1 MVFGS
6 TEIEAVGAGGG
17 GGGGGGGG
25 AAFFLQAPSIMTA
38 LKASTSVNHFMRWC
52 FTFDPPATPMIA
64 FFEVRR
70 SVYLFPTPI
79 RLSVAAG
86 KGQLPR
92 LGAVGQHHP
101 DFLFARAAGLK
112 HDMSSVGRP
121 RR

>member
-6 TEIEAVGAGGG
+6 TEIDAVGAGGG

-64 FFEVRR
+64 FSRSDEVCI
-70 SVYLFPTPI
+70 YF
-79 RLSVAAG
+79 
-86 KGQLPR
+86 QLQFGCVLRP
-92 LGAVGQHHP
+92 VNVNC
-101 DFLFARAAGLK
+101 RALVPSASIIQI
-112 HDMSSVGRP
+112 SSLP
-121 RR
+121 